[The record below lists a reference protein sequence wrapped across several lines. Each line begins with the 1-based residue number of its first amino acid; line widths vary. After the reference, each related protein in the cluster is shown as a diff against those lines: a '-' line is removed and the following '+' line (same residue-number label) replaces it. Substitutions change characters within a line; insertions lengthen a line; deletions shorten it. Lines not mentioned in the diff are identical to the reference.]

1 VKPYH
6 PSGKIS
12 IFLLPIA
19 VVVTIGSSTVLG
31 YIAYLLWLSIDKW
44 HSLLS
49 SLSNEFIDGLIGFI
63 DEFFPISSIFV
74 IIGLI
79 ITYLLLFLAI
89 SASSAG
95 LRWSKVRNYTVLFI
109 FGFLTAFIF
118 QSVGYYNHFM
128 EFQKTPVQIE
138 ETGQYLAQ
146 NFWGYLQYEWIKDA
160 LGFWLPL
167 VFNFSIFQ
175 YLAIGAVFEDNGK
188 EPFCEESN
196 SWYGKE
202 QLLGFVNSADIPRL
216 DDILNTDRYH
226 EIDFAIDP
234 ADLPLKDRVGQ
245 LAIYIREIDR
255 GESKTVLLEVKKVA
269 EALDYEDSEPI
280 KLNNYRSGTISRE
293 NYHQI
298 QSAVSALA

>member
-79 ITYLLLFLAI
+79 ITYLLLSLAI

>member
-79 ITYLLLFLAI
+79 ITYLLLSLAI
-89 SASSAG
+89 FASSAG

-128 EFQKTPVQIE
+128 EFQQTPVQIE